1 MTYRF
6 DVECKRGPA
15 MTSEG
20 LPNLNIDYRFLH
32 AAGLMKN
39 QGQLKDK
46 IGVKSRLQK
55 ALNKCFDFLTRNT
68 IES

>member
-1 MTYRF
+1 
-6 DVECKRGPA
+6 

-20 LPNLNIDYRFLH
+20 LPNLNIDYRFLR
-32 AAGLMKN
+32 AAGLMTN

>member
-1 MTYRF
+1 
-6 DVECKRGPA
+6 

-32 AAGLMKN
+32 AAGLIKN